1 MGVNR
6 FSCHVMKS
14 NFRAYGN
21 RSEYAGCTV
30 GGQMFFFE
38 LSRYQLVAIVLRMV
52 TYLVN

>member
-21 RSEYAGCTV
+21 HSEYASCTV
-30 GGQMFFFE
+30 GGQMFFRVE
-38 LSRYQLVAIVLRMV
+38 QVSACRLSSSYG
-52 TYLVN
+52 